1 MAAGE
6 PAMPPQLIWFLALVA
21 VCIAGPYLLRVTP
34 KTRRHWIVLTVT
46 LVFPTWV
53 LFLASVRSR

>member
-1 MAAGE
+1 
-6 PAMPPQLIWFLALVA
+6 MPPQLIWFLALVA